1 MKIDCG
7 KYILQTD
14 SFKNMW
20 IEEKYMGETKD
31 KEPKEATRRVS
42 GYLNNI
48 ESLSKDFLEKKLY
61 GSDEEQIVNVMN
73 ELKQAQNDIDL
84 IVKKYKEV
92 IK

>member
-42 GYLNNI
+42 GYLI
-48 ESLSKDFLEKKLY
+48 L
-61 GSDEEQIVNVMN
+61 
-73 ELKQAQNDIDL
+73 
-84 IVKKYKEV
+84 V
-92 IK
+92 ILVRFILLRR